1 MKMGLC
7 MLLLGHVNFLLG
19 ALMHGVVLRHVSI
32 DKQAGATEY
41 SIANVVAIASGLVG
55 IVGGILAIVLSKN
68 QKSRG
73 LTWSLLSVGLAAAL
87 MAAAST
93 VGLTVSAVSAVVWG
107 GQNLLT
113 HCRLPDA
120 IGGFI
125 TDKCPFDP
133 TRVYSTTLILW
144 VPLILTC
151 VVQMVFSARC
161 FAVCVSFLGLTCC
174 RNRKTTGD
182 SRQALNVVRPME
194 ETAPSRPTEAP
205 TRHTEITRSYAES
218 PTRSSEAPTRHAPRS
233 LSQPLRCHSEPLSSH
248 RDPPWQNT
256 EPPRRQHKPAPLP
269 HQPRSLPPLERRPLR
284 QPDAGS
290 PQRAPEPHRLLQ
302 RATLERSSFWI

>member
-1 MKMGLC
+1 MARAGLCCASLQVPQTLMKMGLC

-73 LTWSLLSVGLAAAL
+73 L
-87 MAAAST
+87 
-93 VGLTVSAVSAVVWG
+93 
-107 GQNLLT
+107 
-113 HCRLPDA
+113 
-120 IGGFI
+120 
-125 TDKCPFDP
+125 
-133 TRVYSTTLILW
+133 STTLILW